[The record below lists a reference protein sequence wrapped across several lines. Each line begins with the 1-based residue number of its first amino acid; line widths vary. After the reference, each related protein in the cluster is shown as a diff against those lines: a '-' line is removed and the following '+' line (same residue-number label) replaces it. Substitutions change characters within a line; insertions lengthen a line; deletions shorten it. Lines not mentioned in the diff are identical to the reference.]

1 MKKRSCVW
9 ELPYPDDMAEPTLQ
23 PQEPDAPADIPPPP
37 PTWRLRIVQIST
49 VLIVLVAVG
58 AAYYFKDHLQELAP
72 YGYVAVFL
80 TSVIS
85 NATVILPVPGL
96 AITAVMAGILNPWIV
111 GLVGGVAQAIGEL
124 TGYMAG
130 YSSQTWIDENP
141 TYDRLAKWMQRRGLL
156 TIAALAAIPNPAF
169 DVAGIAAG
177 ALRLPVWKFLVG
189 CAIGGII
196 KNTIFAL
203 LGFYGIETVSSIL
216 GG

>member
-1 MKKRSCVW
+1 MT
-9 ELPYPDDMAEPTLQ
+9 EPALQ

-37 PTWRLRIVQIST
+37 PTWRLRIVQVST
-49 VLIVLVAVG
+49 VLIVLGAVG

-72 YGYVAVFL
+72 YGYAAVFL

-96 AITAVMAGILNPWIV
+96 AVTAVMAGILNPWIV

-196 KNTIFAL
+196 KNTTFAL
-203 LGFYGIETVSSIL
+203 LGFYGIETLSGLL